1 MKISKIQ
8 PQTRNKNRCSIY
20 IDGEF
25 RFGLTNDLVVKY
37 NLNTGNEITDEEIKN
52 ILLQE
57 EKVKIRSRAYKIL
70 HYRERSI
77 KELKHRLLHI
87 GFDQLLV
94 DEVIDDFVSDKTLD
108 DERFARA
115 FVSDYTKLKPKGN
128 RFIYN
133 ELIKKGISKEV
144 ITELI
149 SGRDEKELI
158 KNFIQ
163 KKLSNFNKTNFK
175 ERQKMIRRL
184 LNRGFT
190 PSIVYEII
198 NERS

>member
-1 MKISKIQ
+1 MLGTQKCFSLKQ
-8 PQTRNKNRCSIY
+8 
-20 IDGEF
+20 
-25 RFGLTNDLVVKY
+25 
-37 NLNTGNEITDEEIKN
+37 
-52 ILLQE
+52 

-133 ELIKKGISKEV
+133 ELIKEWAEILEY
-144 ITELI
+144 
-149 SGRDEKELI
+149 
-158 KNFIQ
+158 F
-163 KKLSNFNKTNFK
+163 KLNSIYT
-175 ERQKMIRRL
+175 L
-184 LNRGFT
+184 L
-190 PSIVYEII
+190 PKP
-198 NERS
+198 NEYDTWKRYFY